1 MFWSITT
8 LLLLILA
15 KTLPDDQDKME
26 KDLAKYVEC
35 QLQKAEAK
43 KEQYSLSLK
52 YQDIDSKIFDDSK
65 RFKILDDELTQYGND
80 SIVSIEDRMSSF
92 DAAAARESWI
102 FIEDAL
108 REIAILSNL
117 QQDDDDDY
125 EPIEGEVWDAPPME
139 EDDGRNNDNESGS
152 ETDRKGFGELENLL

>member
-15 KTLPDDQDKME
+15 KTLPDDQDNME
-26 KDLAKYVEC
+26 KELAKYVEG
-35 QLQKAEAK
+35 QLQQAEAK
-43 KEQYSLSLK
+43 KEQYSLSMK
-52 YQDIDSKIFDDSK
+52 YKDIDSKIFNDSQ

-117 QQDDDDDY
+117 HQDDDDY

-139 EDDGRNNDNESGS
+139 EDEGRNHDNEGES
-152 ETDRKGFGELENLL
+152 ENERKGFGELETLL